1 MQKVHQM
8 KRPAAF
14 CGTFQGATLQ
24 AVRGQR
30 IAVARSLSCRVRFG
44 RKTVVNM
51 AGESAGQ
58 LDPVSKAV
66 FGPLFEPLNSQAPE
80 WLRYIVWIDFRLA
93 VILFVGYPL
102 WLFISSFSE
111 ENDALKRVMV
121 GYWQASSLLMLT
133 VFLNIGAEPIGTF
146 TGLFVQIMIPFTLW
160 WWKDLVEEIKEEDTF
175 LSKAF
180 LLWRWPAT
188 ALSLFGTVTQLNFQ
202 RCMFVPKIL
211 DDKWCAPWL
220 EPPFNFKDIVLPFA
234 PTEVLTSVAY
244 AGLVL
249 YFGYLAYYV
258 AVPLRRVGRQ
268 GRKER
273 HCFSSV
279 SLLRSWGWL

>member
-1 MQKVHQM
+1 MQPI
-8 KRPAAF
+8 PANAVAF
-14 CGTFQGATLQ
+14 CGAFRGVVSQEIP
-24 AVRGQR
+24 GQR
-30 IAVARSLSCRVRFG
+30 VAVTRSRKCSVRFQ
-44 RKTVVNM
+44 RRALVTM
-51 AGESAGQ
+51 AGESSSH
-58 LDPVSKAV
+58 LDPVSKV
-66 FGPLFEPLNSQAPE
+66 LFGPLFEPLNSQTPE

-111 ENDALKRVMV
+111 NNDALKRVMI

-133 VFLNIGAEPIGTF
+133 VFLNISEEPIGTF
-146 TGLFVQIMIPFTLW
+146 TGLFVQIMILFTLW
-160 WWKDLVEEIKEEDTF
+160 WWKDLVDEIKEENTF

-188 ALSLFGTVTQLNFQ
+188 VLSVFGVTTQLNFQ

-211 DDKWCAPWL
+211 DDKMCAPWL
-220 EPPFNFKDIVLPFA
+220 EPPFNFKDIFLPFA
-234 PTEVLTSVAY
+234 PMEVLSSIAY
-244 AGLVL
+244 AGLFV

-258 AVPLRRVGRQ
+258 AVPLRRVGRL

-273 HCFSSV
+273 NCFSSV
-279 SLLRSWGWL
+279 SLLRSWGWIR